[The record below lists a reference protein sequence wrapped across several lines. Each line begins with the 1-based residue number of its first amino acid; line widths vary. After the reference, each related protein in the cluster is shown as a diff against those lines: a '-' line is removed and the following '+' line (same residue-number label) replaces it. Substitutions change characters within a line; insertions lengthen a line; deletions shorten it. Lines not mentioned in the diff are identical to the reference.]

1 MYVFGGFNNFSVDK
15 SNQMSYNFQKEIYEV
30 SIMLKQG
37 FYNYKYVVV
46 DEKNDLQEG
55 FVSGNFDVT
64 ENNYVVVVYYR
75 DLGSRYDKLIGIGSA
90 NSVDMTN

>member
-1 MYVFGGFNNFSVDK
+1 MR
-15 SNQMSYNFQKEIYEV
+15 YNFQKGIYEL

-55 FVSGNFDVT
+55 FISGNFDET

>member
-1 MYVFGGFNNFSVDK
+1 
-15 SNQMSYNFQKEIYEV
+15 MSYNFQKGIYEV

-55 FVSGNFDVT
+55 FISGNFDET